1 MRHQYTCIFQDVLA
15 SRLWAMAPSTRV
27 VWLWFQLRADP
38 DGYVCASV
46 AGVAIGANVT
56 LEAATLAL
64 EELTEHDPDAD
75 PMQLLEK
82 APRGWRVVGFK
93 EQAELVA
100 VERQRARNRRYMA
113 KYRQAIAANDEAC
126 IEAVLAMTTEPS
138 TLPAEPHTEAPPNVT
153 PALPIVTQNAS
164 PASRAPASEGI
175 SDLTNS
181 RERGGDPDLLERAQT
196 VPAPPPPVEVD
207 HRVTLAKEASMA
219 WAEGQRE
226 PLYSELLAPRVVHA
240 IPATW
245 LPSQSLRD
253 EATVAGVTDFD
264 ARLAV
269 LRSGPIGGSRGV
281 FESAIDDYVRSSF
294 GKWRTWAETDRAKAA
309 AAAAAKPRGQSYR
322 RPGEE
327 PPELV
332 DFDPRYL
339 STSHSDFCDRAGL
352 GAAEPLAR
360 EWRAIAIQEGKPL
373 SRPEADKAF
382 AKWLGKRAK
391 AKGRAA

>member
-1 MRHQYTCIFQDVLA
+1 MRHQYTPIFQDVLA

-75 PMQLLEK
+75 PVQILER

-113 KYRQAIAANDEAC
+113 TYRHAKAANDA
-126 IEAVLAMTTEPS
+126 AVDELIAMTTEAS
-138 TLPAEPHTEAPPNVT
+138 TLPAEPHTEAPPSVT
-153 PALPIVTQNAS
+153 PALPNVTPNAS
-164 PASRAPASEGI
+164 PASRAPASDPDP
-175 SDLTNS
+175 DLTNS
-181 RERGGDPDLLERAQT
+181 RRAGGDPDLLERARV
-196 VPAPPPPVEVD
+196 VPTAAPAAPVEVEN
-207 HRVTLAKEASMA
+207 RSGAPASSFVL
-219 WAEGQRE
+219 
-226 PLYSELLAPRVVHA
+226 PPRVVYE

-245 LPSQSLRD
+245 QPSESLRS
-253 EATVAGVTDFD
+253 EALMAGVTDFD
-264 ARLAV
+264 ERILR
-269 LRSGPIGGSRGV
+269 LRSGPVGGVRGV
-281 FESAIDDYVRSSF
+281 FENLIEDYIRNFF
-294 GKWRTWAETDRAKAA
+294 GRWRTWAETDRAKAA

-360 EWRAIAIQEGKPL
+360 EWRAIAIGEGKAL

>member
-1 MRHQYTCIFQDVLA
+1 MRHQYTPIFQDVLA

-38 DGYVCASV
+38 DGYVCAST

-56 LEAATLAL
+56 LEAAASAL
-64 EELTEHDPDAD
+64 EELTEVDPDAD
-75 PMQLLEK
+75 PMQLLVR
-82 APRGWRVVGFK
+82 APRGWLVVGFK
-93 EQAELVA
+93 EQRELVA

-113 KYRQAIAANDEAC
+113 TYRARSKEPANDAD
-126 IEAVLAMTTEPS
+126 EPS
-138 TLPAEPHTEAPPNVT
+138 TLPAEPHTEAPPSVT

-175 SDLTNS
+175 SVLTNS
-181 RERGGDPDLLERAQT
+181 REQGGDPDLLERARV
-196 VPAPPPPVEVD
+196 VPTAAPCAAVLPVTQED
-207 HRVTLAKEASMA
+207 IGRAWGHEPELATRVL
-219 WAEGQRE
+219 
-226 PLYSELLAPRVVHA
+226 PPRVVHT

-253 EATVAGVTDFD
+253 DATMAGVGDLD
-264 ARLAV
+264 ARILM
-269 LRSGPIGGSRGV
+269 LRTGPIGGARGV
-281 FESAIDDYVRSSF
+281 FEDAIDDYVRSCF
-294 GKWRTWAETDRAKAA
+294 GKWRTWNETDRAKAA

-339 STSHSDFCDRAGL
+339 NTKHSDFCDHAGL

-360 EWRAIAIQEGKPL
+360 EWRAIAIGEGKPL
-373 SRPEADKAF
+373 TRVEADKAF
-382 AKWLGKRAK
+382 ARWLGKRAK

>member
-1 MRHQYTCIFQDVLA
+1 MRHQYTCIFSDTLA
-15 SRLWAMAPSTRV
+15 SRIWAMAPSTRV

-38 DGYVCASV
+38 DGYVCAST

-56 LEAATLAL
+56 LEAAQLAL

-75 PMQLLEK
+75 PVQILERV
-82 APRGWRVVGFK
+82 PRGWRVVDFK

-113 KYRQAIAANDEAC
+113 TYRAKLSEPANDIKKAWIEGSWESDSEA
-126 IEAVLAMTTEPS
+126 S
-138 TLPAEPHTEAPPNVT
+138 TLPAEPHTEAPPSVT

-164 PASRAPASEGI
+164 PASRAPALDHP
-175 SDLTNS
+175 DLDLDPK
-181 RERGGDPDLLERAQT
+181 RGGDPDLLERARV
-196 VPAPPPPVEVD
+196 VPTAAPAAPVEVEN
-207 HRVTLAKEASMA
+207 RSNAPASSFVL
-219 WAEGQRE
+219 
-226 PLYSELLAPRVVHA
+226 PPRVVYE

-245 LPSQSLRD
+245 QPSESLRS
-253 EATVAGVTDFD
+253 EALMAGVTDFD
-264 ARLAV
+264 ERILR
-269 LRSGPIGGSRGV
+269 LRSGPIGGVRGV
-281 FESAIDDYVRSSF
+281 FENLIEDYIRNFF
-294 GKWRTWAETDRAKAA
+294 GRWRTWAETDRAKAA

-360 EWRAIAIQEGKPL
+360 EWRAIAIGEGKPL

>member
-1 MRHQYTCIFQDVLA
+1 MRHQYTPIFQDVLA

-38 DGYVCASV
+38 DGYVCAST

-75 PMQLLEK
+75 PVQILER

-113 KYRQAIAANDEAC
+113 TYRHAKAANDA
-126 IEAVLAMTTEPS
+126 AVDELIAMTTEPS
-138 TLPAEPHTEAPPNVT
+138 TLPAEPHTEAPPSVT
-153 PALPIVTQNAS
+153 PALPNVTQNAS
-164 PASRAPASEGI
+164 PASRAPAL
-175 SDLTNS
+175 DDPDPVLTNS
-181 RERGGDPDLLERAQT
+181 RAAAADPDLLERAQT
-196 VPAPPPPVEVD
+196 VPAAAAAVVAAEVVEGVILPHDYGRLSFDAPVLRTSPKTTCV
-207 HRVTLAKEASMA
+207 
-219 WAEGQRE
+219 
-226 PLYSELLAPRVVHA
+226 

-253 EATVAGVTDFD
+253 DATMAGVTNFD
-264 ARLAV
+264 ERILTLRL
-269 LRSGPIGGSRGV
+269 GPIGGVRGV
-281 FESAIDDYVRSSF
+281 FEDAIDDYIRTLF
-294 GKWRTWAETDRAKAA
+294 GKWRTWSETDRAKAA

-327 PPELV
+327 APELV

-360 EWRAIAIQEGKPL
+360 EWRAIAIGEGKAL
-373 SRPEADKAF
+373 TRVEADKAF
-382 AKWLGKRAK
+382 ARWLGKRAK
-391 AKGRAA
+391 AKGVAA

>member
-38 DGYVCASV
+38 DGYVCAST

-75 PMQLLEK
+75 PVQLLERV
-82 APRGWRVVGFK
+82 PRGWRVVGFK
-93 EQAELVA
+93 EQRELVA
-100 VERQRARNRRYMA
+100 QERQRARNRRYMA
-113 KYRQAIAANDEAC
+113 GYRARSTKEVANDAGPTDWADVAELMA
-126 IEAVLAMTTEPS
+126 ITTEPS
-138 TLPAEPHTEAPPNVT
+138 TLPAEPHTEAPPIVT

-164 PASRAPASEGI
+164 PASRAPAL
-175 SDLTNS
+175 DHPDPVLTNS
-181 RERGGDPDLLERAQT
+181 RNNTDPDLLERA
-196 VPAPPPPVEVD
+196 
-207 HRVTLAKEASMA
+207 
-219 WAEGQRE
+219 
-226 PLYSELLAPRVVHA
+226 RVVPTA
-240 IPATW
+240 PFAKTYPGSFDAPVLSVPPKTTYVIPATW
-245 LPSQSLRD
+245 QPSQSLRD
-253 EATVAGVTDFD
+253 DATMAGVTNLDE
-264 ARLAV
+264 RILG
-269 LRSGPIGGSRGV
+269 LRSGPIGGARGV
-281 FESAIDDYVRSSF
+281 FEDAIDDYIRGFF
-294 GKWRTWAETDRAKAA
+294 GKWRTWSETERAKAA

-352 GAAEPLAR
+352 GSAEPLAR
-360 EWRAIAIQEGKPL
+360 EWRAIAIGEGKPL